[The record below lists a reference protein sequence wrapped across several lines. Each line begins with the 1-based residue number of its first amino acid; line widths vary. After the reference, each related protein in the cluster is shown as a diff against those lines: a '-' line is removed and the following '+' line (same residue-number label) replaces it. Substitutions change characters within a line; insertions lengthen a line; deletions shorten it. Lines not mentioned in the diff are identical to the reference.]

1 MSRTQS
7 IARFGEDVAARYLE
21 SLGMRL
27 LDRNWRCRHGE
38 LDIVARSAA
47 TLVIV
52 EVKTRATL
60 TCGPPIEAV
69 TPRKVRRLRQCAL
82 AWLDSRQL
90 HAPAVRFDVIGVSCR
105 THGAPVVEHIVGVT

>member
-1 MSRTQS
+1 MSRTQAL
-7 IARFGEDVAARYLE
+7 ARFGEDVAARYVE
-21 SLGMRL
+21 SLGMRI

-38 LDIVARSAA
+38 LDIVARSEA

-52 EVKTRATL
+52 EVKTRASQ

-82 AWLDSRQL
+82 AWLDARQL
-90 HAPAVRFDVIGVSCR
+90 HAPNVRFDVVGVACR
-105 THGAPVVEHIVGVT
+105 EAGAPIIEHLPGVT